1 MSYRKLR
8 DTWSLYRSCD
18 IPIMIYYGQNISSW
32 VHQKENY
39 SGPVTISFAEW
50 QQYLQNGD
58 NIIQGSGGV
67 IPGGT
72 SQTPGGNSGAVY
84 RGTVRQGMGY

>member
-8 DTWSLYRSCD
+8 DTWSLYRSSY
-18 IPIMIYYGQNISSW
+18 IPMMICYG
-32 VHQKENY
+32 QKENY
-39 SGPVTISFAEW
+39 SGPVTLSLAEW

-84 RGTVRQGMGY
+84 RGTVRQGYGGMGY

>member
-1 MSYRKLR
+1 MSYRKFR

-18 IPIMIYYGQNISSW
+18 IPIMISSW